1 MTNEID
7 SAIFYAVELLSHYGF
22 ELRGYSATELVEFWL
37 EEYPAQ
43 WIRLAV
49 IEALYQG
56 RYKAISVEQILAVW
70 GRREQPIYRFNHEFE
85 RLICRKL
92 PQDLNAPVDRT
103 SESMSLMG
111 SFLDRFES
119 SSTVEVAQS
128 EEFVVTQSAT
138 ESVEALPQTPAQTET
153 EMELT
158 GECDRTPPDLTSP
171 DHTSLPEPVD
181 GSRREAKQ
189 HPIDQF
195 TPLPDDS
202 DFYLKLKQVA
212 HPLECQSSNTALF
225 K

>member
-7 SAIFYAVELLSHYGF
+7 SAIIYAVELLSHYGF
-22 ELRGYSATELVEFWL
+22 ELRGYSAAELVEFWL
-37 EEYPAQ
+37 EDYPAQ

-92 PQDLNAPVDRT
+92 PQDLNAPVDTT
-103 SESMSLMG
+103 SESMSWIE
-111 SFLDRFES
+111 SFPDMFES
-119 SSTVEVAQS
+119 SSTVAVAKS
-128 EEFVVTQSAT
+128 EEFVVTESAT
-138 ESVEALPQTPAQTET
+138 ESVEASPQTPAQPEPET
-153 EMELT
+153 EQVRER
-158 GECDRTPPDLTSP
+158 DRTPPDLISP
-171 DHTSLPEPVD
+171 DHTSLPEPVE
-181 GSRREAKQ
+181 GSRRETNH

-195 TPLPDDS
+195 TPPPDDS

-212 HPLECQSSNTALF
+212 QPLVQRCGNT
-225 K
+225 

>member
-7 SAIFYAVELLSHYGF
+7 SAIIYAVELLSHYGF
-22 ELRGYSATELVEFWL
+22 ELRGYSAAELVESWL
-37 EEYPAQ
+37 KDYPAQ

-92 PQDLNAPVDRT
+92 PQDLTAPVDT
-103 SESMSLMG
+103 KSESISLTA
-111 SFLDRFES
+111 SLPDTFDYNS
-119 SSTVEVAQS
+119 PIEVATPEGS
-128 EEFVVTQSAT
+128 VVTESAT
-138 ESVEALPQTPAQTET
+138 ESVEVLPQTLAQPEPET
-153 EMELT
+153 ERMEKR
-158 GECDRTPPDLTSP
+158 DRTPVNLPAP
-171 DHTSLPEPVD
+171 DHTCLPDPVD
-181 GSRREAKQ
+181 GSRREANH

-195 TPLPDDS
+195 TPPPDDS

-212 HPLECQSSNTALF
+212 QPLECQSSHKL
-225 K
+225 

>member
-22 ELRGYSATELVEFWL
+22 ELRGYSAAELVEFWL
-37 EEYPAQ
+37 EDYPAQ

-92 PQDLNAPVDRT
+92 PQDLNAPVDKT
-103 SESMSLMG
+103 SESMSWIE
-111 SFLDRFES
+111 SFPDMFES
-119 SSTVEVAQS
+119 HSTVAVAQS
-128 EEFVVTQSAT
+128 EKFVVTESAT
-138 ESVEALPQTPAQTET
+138 ESVEALPQTPAQPEPET
-153 EMELT
+153 EWVRER
-158 GECDRTPPDLTSP
+158 DRTPPDLPSP
-171 DHTSLPEPVD
+171 DHTSLPDPVD
-181 GSRREAKQ
+181 GSRRETNH

-195 TPLPDDS
+195 TPPPDDS

-212 HPLECQSSNTALF
+212 QPLV
-225 K
+225 

>member
-1 MTNEID
+1 MTNE
-7 SAIFYAVELLSHYGF
+7 AIIYAVELLSHYGF
-22 ELRGYSATELVEFWL
+22 ELRGYSAAELVEFWL
-37 EEYPAQ
+37 EDYPAQ

-70 GRREQPIYRFNHEFE
+70 GRRKQPIYRFNHEFE

-92 PQDLNAPVDRT
+92 PQDLNAPIDT
-103 SESMSLMG
+103 ISESMFLMA
-111 SFLDRFES
+111 SFPDTLES
-119 SSTVEVAQS
+119 NSTVEVAHS
-128 EEFVVTQSAT
+128 EELTT

-158 GECDRTPPDLTSP
+158 GECDRIPSDLPFLDS
-171 DHTSLPEPVD
+171 TSLPDPVD
-181 GSRREAKQ
+181 GSRREANQ

-212 HPLECQSSNTALF
+212 QPLECQPSHNS
-225 K
+225 

>member
-7 SAIFYAVELLSHYGF
+7 SAIIYAVELLSHYGF
-22 ELRGYSATELVEFWL
+22 ELRGYSAAELVEFWL
-37 EEYPAQ
+37 EDYPAQ

-92 PQDLNAPVDRT
+92 PQDLNAPVDTT

-111 SFLDRFES
+111 SFPDMFES
-119 SSTVEVAQS
+119 SSTVAES
-128 EEFVVTQSAT
+128 EEFVVTESAT
-138 ESVEALPQTPAQTET
+138 ESVEALPQLPAQPKPET
-153 EMELT
+153 ERVEKR
-158 GECDRTPPDLTSP
+158 DRTLPYLPSP
-171 DHTSLPEPVD
+171 DHTRLPDPMD
-181 GSRREAKQ
+181 GSRREANH

-195 TPLPDDS
+195 MPPPDDS

-212 HPLECQSSNTALF
+212 QPLECQSSH
-225 K
+225 KS